1 MFLFKKRKNNNDLK
15 AFINGDLI
23 SIDQVNDDVFSQ
35 KMMGDGIAIKP
46 KGNEVY
52 APCDGKITAIFDST
66 EHAVGLT
73 LDNGMEILIHCGL
86 DTVNL
91 TEKVFSCKVTKEQK
105 VKQYIIIDYKDFDLS
120 SDEKNELFEVAKK
133 YCEMKDIP
141 QGDQLEITLLDNDE
155 AEDFLEKVFNN
166 MRVIKGLITKRD

>member
-1 MFLFKKRKNNNDLK
+1 MFLFKKRKNVNDLK
-15 AFINGDLI
+15 AYISGDLI

-52 APCDGKITAIFDST
+52 APCDGKVTAIFDST

-91 TEKVFSCKVTKEQK
+91 TEKVFSCKVTKEQN
-105 VKQYIIIDYKDFDLS
+105 VKQRQILLTFDHDKLKAMNYEDVIMLVLLNPGHAKNVKFVSDQPVQAKDS
-120 SDEKNELFEVAKK
+120 VIATFE
-133 YCEMKDIP
+133 
-141 QGDQLEITLLDNDE
+141 
-155 AEDFLEKVFNN
+155 
-166 MRVIKGLITKRD
+166 

>member
-1 MFLFKKRKNNNDLK
+1 MFLFKKRKNSNDLK
-15 AFINGDLI
+15 AYISGDLI

-46 KGNEVY
+46 KENEVY
-52 APCDGKITAIFDST
+52 APCDGKVTAIFDST

-91 TEKVFSCKVTKEQK
+91 TEKVFSCKVTKEQN
-105 VKQYIIIDYKDFDLS
+105 VKQ
-120 SDEKNELFEVAKK
+120 
-133 YCEMKDIP
+133 
-141 QGDQLEITLLDNDE
+141 GQL
-155 AEDFLEKVFNN
+155 
-166 MRVIKGLITKRD
+166 LITFDHDKLKAMNYEDVIMLVLLNPGNAKNVKFVSDQEVKAKESVIATFE

>member
-1 MFLFKKRKNNNDLK
+1 MFFFKKNKKNNELK
-15 AFINGDLI
+15 AYVDGDLI

-46 KGNEVY
+46 KTNEVF
-52 APCDGKITAIFDST
+52 APCDGTVTAIFDNT

-91 TEKVFSCKVTKEQK
+91 TEKVFSCKVKKEQK
-105 VKQYIIIDYKDFDLS
+105 VKQGQLLVSFDHDKLKAMNYDDVIMLIVLNPGQAKNVTFVSDQPVQAKESTIIT
-120 SDEKNELFEVAKK
+120 FE
-133 YCEMKDIP
+133 
-141 QGDQLEITLLDNDE
+141 
-155 AEDFLEKVFNN
+155 
-166 MRVIKGLITKRD
+166 

>member
-1 MFLFKKRKNNNDLK
+1 MFLFKKRKNVNDLK
-15 AFINGDLI
+15 AYISGDLI

-52 APCDGKITAIFDST
+52 APCDGKVTAIFDST

-91 TEKVFSCKVTKEQK
+91 TEKVFSCTVTKEQK
-105 VKQYIIIDYKDFDLS
+105 VKQGQVLLTFDHDKLKAMNYEDVIMLVLLNPGNAKNVKFV
-120 SDEKNELFEVAKK
+120 SDQEVKAKESVIATFE
-133 YCEMKDIP
+133 
-141 QGDQLEITLLDNDE
+141 
-155 AEDFLEKVFNN
+155 
-166 MRVIKGLITKRD
+166 

>member
-1 MFLFKKRKNNNDLK
+1 MFLFKKRKNVNDLK
-15 AFINGDLI
+15 AYISGDLI
-23 SIDQVNDDVFSQ
+23 SIDQVSDDVFSQ

-52 APCDGKITAIFDST
+52 APCDGKVTAIFDST

-91 TEKVFSCKVTKEQK
+91 TQKVFSCKVTKEQK
-105 VKQYIIIDYKDFDLS
+105 VKQGRVLLTFDHDKLKAMNYEDVIMLVLLNPGNAKNVKFV
-120 SDEKNELFEVAKK
+120 SDHPVQANESVIATFE
-133 YCEMKDIP
+133 
-141 QGDQLEITLLDNDE
+141 
-155 AEDFLEKVFNN
+155 
-166 MRVIKGLITKRD
+166 

>member
-15 AFINGDLI
+15 AYISGDLI

-52 APCDGKITAIFDST
+52 SPCDGKVTAIFDST

-91 TEKVFSCKVTKEQK
+91 TEKVFSCKVTKEQN
-105 VKQYIIIDYKDFDLS
+105 VKQ
-120 SDEKNELFEVAKK
+120 
-133 YCEMKDIP
+133 
-141 QGDQLEITLLDNDE
+141 GQL
-155 AEDFLEKVFNN
+155 
-166 MRVIKGLITKRD
+166 LITFDHDKLKAMNYEDVIMLVLLNPGNAKNVKFVSDQPVQAKESVIATFE

>member
-1 MFLFKKRKNNNDLK
+1 MFLFKKRKNSNDLK
-15 AFINGDLI
+15 AYISGDLI
-23 SIDQVNDDVFSQ
+23 SIDQVNDDAFSQ

-52 APCDGKITAIFDST
+52 APCDGKVTAIFDST

-105 VKQYIIIDYKDFDLS
+105 VKQGQLLLTFDHDKLKAMNYEDVIMLVLLNPGNAKNVKFV
-120 SDEKNELFEVAKK
+120 SDQPVQAKESVIATFE
-133 YCEMKDIP
+133 
-141 QGDQLEITLLDNDE
+141 
-155 AEDFLEKVFNN
+155 
-166 MRVIKGLITKRD
+166 

>member
-91 TEKVFSCKVTKEQK
+91 TKEQK
-105 VKQYIIIDYKDFDLS
+105 VKQ
-120 SDEKNELFEVAKK
+120 
-133 YCEMKDIP
+133 
-141 QGDQLEITLLDNDE
+141 GQL
-155 AEDFLEKVFNN
+155 
-166 MRVIKGLITKRD
+166 LITFDHDKLKAMNYEDVIMLVLLNPGNAKNVKFVSDQPVQAKESVIATFE

>member
-1 MFLFKKRKNNNDLK
+1 MFLFKKRKNCNDLK
-15 AFINGDLI
+15 AYINGDLI

-52 APCDGKITAIFDST
+52 APCDGKVTVIFDST

-91 TEKVFSCKVTKEQK
+91 TEKVFSCKVTKEQN
-105 VKQYIIIDYKDFDLS
+105 VKQ
-120 SDEKNELFEVAKK
+120 
-133 YCEMKDIP
+133 
-141 QGDQLEITLLDNDE
+141 GQL
-155 AEDFLEKVFNN
+155 
-166 MRVIKGLITKRD
+166 LITFDHDKLKAMNYEDVIMLVLLNPGNAKNVKFVSDQPVQAKESVIATFE